1 MLMEKDLEQGFDIK
15 RDKQYKIGRPI
26 ISKVISDEDLERMI
40 IGFLQSKIVKLSKK
54 ALRTD
59 AVRSSFL
66 RAVKKV
72 ILVLQEALTNRT
84 YYKSSEYDIYS

>member
-1 MLMEKDLEQGFDIK
+1 MFEIK
-15 RDKQYKIGRPI
+15 REKQYKIGRPI
-26 ISKVISDEDLERMI
+26 NSKVISDEDLERMI
-40 IGFLQSKIVKLSKK
+40 ISFLQSKLSKLSKK
-54 ALRTD
+54 PLRTD

-72 ILVLQEALTNRT
+72 VLVLQEALTNRT